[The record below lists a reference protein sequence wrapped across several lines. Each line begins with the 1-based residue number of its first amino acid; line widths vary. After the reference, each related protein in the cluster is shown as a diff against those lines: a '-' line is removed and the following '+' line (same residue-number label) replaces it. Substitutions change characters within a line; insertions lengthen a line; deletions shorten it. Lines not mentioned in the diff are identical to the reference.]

1 MLTYTLDPE
10 RAFSIKHRTVRGYT
24 RYIVHMMGAVG
35 QRRPRPMRNDAAVS
49 GEAVLVAGGG
59 ERAVHAQPEDI
70 EVRVGAMQ
78 SAHIL
83 LDGH

>member
-1 MLTYTLDPE
+1 ML
-10 RAFSIKHRTVRGYT
+10 
-24 RYIVHMMGAVG
+24 
-35 QRRPRPMRNDAAVS
+35 NDAAVS
-49 GEAVLVAGGG
+49 GEAVLAAGGG
-59 ERAVHAQPEDI
+59 EHAVHAQPEDI

>member
-1 MLTYTLDPE
+1 MLQ
-10 RAFSIKHRTVRGYT
+10 SG
-24 RYIVHMMGAVG
+24 
-35 QRRPRPMRNDAAVS
+35 VS
-49 GEAVLVAGGG
+49 GEAVLAAGGG

-83 LDGH
+83 LELDGH

>member
-1 MLTYTLDPE
+1 
-10 RAFSIKHRTVRGYT
+10 
-24 RYIVHMMGAVG
+24 
-35 QRRPRPMRNDAAVS
+35 MRNDAAVS

-70 EVRVGAMQ
+70 EVRVGACQ

-83 LDGH
+83 LDSH